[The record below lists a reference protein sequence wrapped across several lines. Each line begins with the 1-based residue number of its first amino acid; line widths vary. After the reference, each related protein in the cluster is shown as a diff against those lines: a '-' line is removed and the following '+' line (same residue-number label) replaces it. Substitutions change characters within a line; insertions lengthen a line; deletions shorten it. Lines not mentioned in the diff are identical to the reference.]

1 MAKPRGW
8 PKGKPRKVKEDTEGI
23 VQVPQAPMQAPTV
36 KSEKEQLLEL
46 YQFMKSRGINSIG
59 NLENMIA
66 RAE

>member
-1 MAKPRGW
+1 MARPRGR
-8 PKGKPRKVKEDTEGI
+8 PKKIKEDTEGI
-23 VQVPQAPMQAPTV
+23 VQVPQAPIPAPTV

-66 RAE
+66 HAEG